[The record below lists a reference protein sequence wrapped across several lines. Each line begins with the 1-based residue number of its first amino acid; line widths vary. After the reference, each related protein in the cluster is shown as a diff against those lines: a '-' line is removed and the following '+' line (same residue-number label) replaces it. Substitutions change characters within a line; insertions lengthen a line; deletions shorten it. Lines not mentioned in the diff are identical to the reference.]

1 MISVT
6 TTIFKTAEVR
16 VAHKT
21 DIAGLRALDNDF
33 VIFIQMFALVDE
45 FHVLLRTASLT
56 KAEQYHASSGKTA
69 LARPNT
75 KLNLLFSHA
84 M

>member
-1 MISVT
+1 MIGVAAT
-6 TTIFKTAEVR
+6 VFEAAKVR
-16 VAHKT
+16 IAHQA

-45 FHVLLRTASLT
+45 FQVLLRTASLT